1 MSYSN
6 PVTWIYLGLFFLL
19 TLIIGIRKKTGGIY
33 VDTIGIFQILVF
45 SAFVLPRILLPGDL
59 PSIRPEELLIFG
71 FLPILAI
78 ADSPWHISRQCRLF
92 IRFLLL
98 LGVSIVISTACS
110 VIAGVPFSYKNIF
123 DVIKVI
129 KYLLIILF
137 SGAMISFSKIS
148 LRRIVDV
155 YYVAAFALIVVTL
168 VQYLSWPTGLGAALA
183 RVYAVPAQFM
193 NSYLRDH
200 RMVATAVD
208 PNMGAQ
214 VLFLMFTLMLAL
226 TVNGVRRKLSTI
238 AALGL
243 LVSIILTQSRTGLV
257 MVGVVAI
264 VLAIRSVRLKRAWLW
279 IRPRYIVFALTVLV
293 AGGIVVSSG
302 FSPYLRSL
310 GHIFRSGNI
319 LIDRDMSLRVT
330 YYWPRVIDQWLQSPL
345 VGWGPAEQTKV
356 SLLADNEYLFTL
368 LHFGLLGLGL
378 LLFFYA
384 ASFHLAQRV
393 ARYATDR
400 YCLSFG
406 QSISWA
412 IPAILVGNLTH
423 TMFFDIQS
431 AEIFFLNIGL
441 LIGIDRV
448 REKVMHPDVKNQ
460 TINE

>member
-1 MSYSN
+1 MSHSN

-19 TLIIGIRKKTGGIY
+19 TLIIGIRKKMGGIY

-78 ADSPWHISRQCRLF
+78 ADSPWHMSRQCRVF

-98 LGVSIVISTACS
+98 LGFSIVISTAYS

-123 DVIKVI
+123 DVVKVI

-137 SGAMISFSKIS
+137 SGAMISFSETS
-148 LRRIVDV
+148 LRQIVDI

-168 VQYLSWPTGLGAALA
+168 VQYLSWPTGPGAALA

-200 RMVATAVD
+200 RMVVTAVD

-226 TVNGVRRKLSTI
+226 TVNGVRRKLSAI

-243 LVSIILTQSRTGLV
+243 LVSIVLTQSRTGLV

-264 VLAIRSVRLKRAWLW
+264 VLAIRSVRLKRARLW

-310 GHIFRSGNI
+310 GRVFHSGNI
-319 LIDRDMSLRVT
+319 LIDRSMSF
-330 YYWPRVIDQWLQSPL
+330 
-345 VGWGPAEQTKV
+345 
-356 SLLADNEYLFTL
+356 ADNEYLFTL